1 MSDAVTLFKGDCLDV
16 MRGLPTDHYDAVITD
31 PPYHLAS
38 IVRRFGAGDAA
49 PATHGTDGLFARASK
64 GFMGKEWDGGDIAFR
79 RETWAEVLRV
89 LKPGGHL
96 LAFNHSR
103 TFHHMA
109 VAIEAAGFEAR
120 DAVLDL
126 YDTGDAWA
134 TFLDALAP
142 DQVGALRRALAGADS
157 PLLSWIYGTGFPKS
171 HDVAKGIDKMLG
183 VESRVIAERPA
194 YGLGDGRAMGGHAP
208 GATAKITEAQAPE
221 AQAPEAQ
228 AWVGWG
234 TALKPAFEPIFLAR
248 KPLAEASIARQHL
261 ATGTGGLNIDAARI
275 PSGPDKATKSGAR
288 AAGNGWGAAPGRDLS
303 ADRWPANVVH
313 DGSREVLDRFPL
325 DAEGSVARFF
335 YSAKAGA
342 DDRDGSEHP
351 TVKPQALMR
360 WLVRMAT
367 RRGGLILDP
376 FGGSGS
382 TGWAA
387 AREGRLCHLI
397 EREPEYQAHIAAK
410 ISRLADPAG
419 GIAPAD
425 PAGGAQISLF

>member
-1 MSDAVTLFKGDCLDV
+1 MSDAVTLFRGDCLDV
-16 MRGLPTDHYDAVITD
+16 MRGLPADHYDAVITD

-49 PATHGTDGLFARASK
+49 PATHGADGLFARASK

-103 TFHHMA
+103 TWHHMA

-120 DAVLDL
+120 DSLMWL
-126 YDTGDAWA
+126 
-134 TFLDALAP
+134 
-142 DQVGALRRALAGADS
+142 
-157 PLLSWIYGTGFPKS
+157 YGTGFPKS
-171 HDVAKGIDKMLG
+171 HDVAKGIDKALG
-183 VESRVIAERPA
+183 AGGSSSAGASGRGEPAGNA
-194 YGLGDGRAMGGHAP
+194 YGAGLNVNFAARPKYDAETPEGR
-208 GATAKITEAQAPE
+208 E
-221 AQAPEAQ
+221 
-228 AWVGWG
+228 WSGWG

-248 KPLAEASIARQHL
+248 KPLVEASIARQHL

-419 GIAPAD
+419 GTASAD
-425 PAGGAQISLF
+425 PAGGGQISLF